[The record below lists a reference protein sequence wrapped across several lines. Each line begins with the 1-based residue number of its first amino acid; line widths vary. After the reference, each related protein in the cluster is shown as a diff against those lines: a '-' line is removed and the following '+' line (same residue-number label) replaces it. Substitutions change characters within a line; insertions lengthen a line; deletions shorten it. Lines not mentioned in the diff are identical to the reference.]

1 MNNQPQIRVPG
12 FPAIE
17 LNSSVAI
24 DRAAPE
30 QLLWKADGSVFTA
43 ATPGGTWKL
52 VLAERD
58 GRIDAA
64 FTGTLNKPAE
74 FLDVTLFNVPSFAAD
89 HVLPQ
94 AVRMGGC
101 QAYDLTAMEDSA
113 AFTGELLASVTKNG
127 VTLQC
132 STPVH
137 GGFPVLF
144 Q

>member
-64 FTGTLNKPAE
+64 FTGTA
-74 FLDVTLFNVPSFAAD
+74 
-89 HVLPQ
+89 
-94 AVRMGGC
+94 
-101 QAYDLTAMEDSA
+101 
-113 AFTGELLASVTKNG
+113 NG
-127 VTLQC
+127 
-132 STPVH
+132 
-137 GGFPVLF
+137 
-144 Q
+144 